1 MNQSTYNVLLIGK
14 TGSGKSQLGNFLL
27 QDKNAFKVSADP
39 NSETQETI
47 EKSIETLTVID
58 TPGLAD
64 SKGKDNEH
72 YKNMVKKI
80 QELKYLNAILIVINC
95 QEPRFAEDIQL
106 MLKKIC
112 NVFNKEILKN
122 VAFVFTKY
130 FGRKKEKQEFMNSK
144 NIFVK
149 KCQSLIED
157 YYKEKLEIELEKF
170 FIDTYMG
177 DDDDDD
183 DEKDKESEA
192 TRYKIQ
198 KWIERKAYINVHDLP
213 PKDNI
218 NEKGRQ
224 LQTKE
229 ETNTREENGYKIY
242 TTQKMKRENIID
254 LNDKIIYGNW
264 EIYDTLVQKIPIKQS
279 FWKVILGKVL
289 CIGGVIAA
297 PFTFGASLTATAG
310 GAALIVRE
318 II

>member
-1 MNQSTYNVLLIGK
+1 MNQNTYNVLLIGK

-72 YKNMVKKI
+72 YRNMVTKI

-130 FGRKKEKQEFMNSK
+130 FGRKTEKQQIMNSK

-157 YYKEKLEIELEKF
+157 YYKEKLGIELEKF

-177 DDDDDD
+177 DDD
-183 DEKDKESEA
+183 EKDEESEA

-198 KWIERKAYINVHDLP
+198 KWIERKVYINVHDLP

-254 LNDKIIYGNW
+254 LNDKIIFGDW
-264 EIYDTLVQKIPIKQS
+264 EIYDTLVQKIPIKES
-279 FWKVILGKVL
+279 IWKSILGGVL
-289 CIGGVIAA
+289 YTGGAIAT
-297 PFTFGASLTATAG
+297 PFTFGASL
-310 GAALIVRE
+310 AASAVGLVLIASDQK
-318 II
+318 